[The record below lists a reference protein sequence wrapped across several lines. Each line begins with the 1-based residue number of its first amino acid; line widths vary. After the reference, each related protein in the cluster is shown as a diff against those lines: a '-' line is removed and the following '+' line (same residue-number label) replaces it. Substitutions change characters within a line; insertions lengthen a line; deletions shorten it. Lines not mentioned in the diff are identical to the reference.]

1 MQIGSYIR
9 HFVYRNRGERI
20 YRYGIVIEVIQFPAP
35 IMVDVFWHPLKIYQK
50 PYCEKIKINLL
61 ELVSEPR

>member
-20 YRYGIVIEVIQFPAP
+20 YRYGLVIEVIEYPP
-35 IMVDVFWHPLKIYQK
+35 PMIVDVFWHPMKDYQK
-50 PYCEKIKINLL
+50 SYYEKIKIDLL

>member
-20 YRYGIVIEVIQFPAP
+20 YRYGIVIEVIEYPLP
-35 IMVDVFWHPLKIYQK
+35 TLVDVFWHPMIYHHNS
-50 PYCEKIKINLL
+50 YCEKIKIDLL